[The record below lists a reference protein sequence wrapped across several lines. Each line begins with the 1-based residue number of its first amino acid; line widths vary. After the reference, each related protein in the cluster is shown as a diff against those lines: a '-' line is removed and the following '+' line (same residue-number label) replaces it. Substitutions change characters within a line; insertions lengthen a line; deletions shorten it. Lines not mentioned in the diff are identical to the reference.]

1 MNDLLVKCFKEAI
14 WGSWLRISLT
24 ILDVVACIFIITGKC
39 IIDVFESWELWLSC
53 GLFIIIF
60 VSLLSSFIKNVSK
73 EITMLQTN
81 LVTNE
86 NTIRELS
93 KKLEK
98 DYLYFFSLLSIP
110 YAAMHTILRP
120 SKINEKELMKAMI
133 HFCSQLKKAFE
144 HINNQKSSY
153 SISIKLATKSVKLV
167 DRDHFND
174 IELTNAFRDPDSESN
189 LNRKDDVYNATPHR
203 VVDNTAYKSIVDA
216 LLLSSNSYYYV
227 NNNVGQTKNYKSSSK
242 DCYDDGKLPY
252 ESELVLPII
261 PLKDRRESTYL
272 IGMLCITSD
281 KIDGFKME
289 EIEYRIMA
297 ALSDGLYNILSKW
310 HLENIQK
317 AEVAEKIPEDGI

>member
-1 MNDLLVKCFKEAI
+1 MNNILKQSFKDAI
-14 WGSWLRISLT
+14 WGNGFKIFLT
-24 ILDVVACIFIITGKC
+24 ILDIISCLFTITGKC
-39 IIDVFESWELWLSC
+39 IQDLFDGWELWLSF
-53 GLFIIIF
+53 GIFILTFIILLISF
-60 VSLLSSFIKNVSK
+60 LIKLSDMIEGLQNSLKFSEK
-73 EITMLQTN
+73 E
-81 LVTNE
+81 VK
-86 NTIRELS
+86 ELS

-153 SISIKLATKSVKLV
+153 SISIKLATKSVKLI

-189 LNRKDDVYNATPHR
+189 LNRKEDVYNATPHR

-242 DCYDDGKLPY
+242 NCYDDGKLPY

-317 AEVAEKIPEDGI
+317 AEVAKKIPEDGI